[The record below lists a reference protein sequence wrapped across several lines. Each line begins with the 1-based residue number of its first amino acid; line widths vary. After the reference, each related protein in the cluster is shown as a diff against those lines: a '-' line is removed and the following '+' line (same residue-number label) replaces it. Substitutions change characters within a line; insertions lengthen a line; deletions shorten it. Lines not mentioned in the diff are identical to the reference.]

1 MKNYDYEKLYKEAIE
16 RAKEFMT
23 NKGVALNADAF
34 RTAKELTETIF
45 PELKESEDEKIR
57 KVQLDYWRSNGSK
70 EWQGVPVQEI
80 IAWLEKQ
87 GDQKPIDKAELKFKV
102 GDWIVN
108 DRGEIARIV
117 EIRRDFYGILK
128 YYMECKDD
136 NKIAKRPC
144 IIDNKFRLWTIQDA
158 KDGTVLVNGSNI
170 FIFSHLSKTRAM
182 GYCHIN
188 LDDVRFYYDK
198 GKNECFGLIDAVFT
212 PATEE
217 QRKLL
222 FQKMKEAGYEWD
234 AEKKELKKT
243 EYNTV
248 EWRED
253 DEKISKA
260 IYESIDFLCLEH
272 FDVSE
277 DTLCDW
283 LKSLK
288 DRVQPQT
295 KQEWSE
301 EDKSMYIRT
310 LGILGKCYMGELPI
324 KVEEELEWL
333 KSIEPNNWNWK
344 PSEEQMAVLKNAI
357 HFYGKTVGK
366 EVLESLYNDLKN
378 L

>member
-1 MKNYDYEKLYKEAIE
+1 
-16 RAKEFMT
+16 
-23 NKGVALNADAF
+23 
-34 RTAKELTETIF
+34 
-45 PELKESEDEKIR
+45 
-57 KVQLDYWRSNGSK
+57 
-70 EWQGVPVQEI
+70 
-80 IAWLEKQ
+80 
-87 GDQKPIDKAELKFKV
+87 
-102 GDWIVN
+102 
-108 DRGEIARIV
+108 
-117 EIRRDFYGILK
+117 
-128 YYMECKDD
+128 MECKDD